1 MTIKC
6 MGPDCT
12 TQLLPETEEE
22 ALAQGWRQTDNYEVS
37 PKLELVWICSDCVG
51 RLISIL
57 TMKMQTAEDDTR
69 RRHEQRTQILQ
80 GDYQRRLQDRQRSY
94 ADTMYRIHR
103 SYGDAL
109 GQLKSPEAKRAE
121 AALRGEEE

>member
-1 MTIKC
+1 MGIKC

-12 TQLLPETEEE
+12 TELLPETEEE
-22 ALAQGWRQTDNYEVS
+22 AFAQGWRQTDNYEVS
-37 PKLELVWICSDCVG
+37 PKLELVWICSDCVD
-51 RLISIL
+51 RLISL
-57 TMKMQTAEDDTR
+57 LAMRMQTAEDDTR

-94 ADTMYRIHR
+94 ADSMYRIHR

-109 GQLKSPEAKRAE
+109 YQLKSPAAKRAE
-121 AALRGEEE
+121 AALQGDEE